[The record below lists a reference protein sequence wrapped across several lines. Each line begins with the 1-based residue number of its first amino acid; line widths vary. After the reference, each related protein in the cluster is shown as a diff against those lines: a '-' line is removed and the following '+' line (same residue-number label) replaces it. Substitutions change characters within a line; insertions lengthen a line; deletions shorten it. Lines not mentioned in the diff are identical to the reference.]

1 MALTL
6 TNIRADPVTVTFRA
20 GGDTHDITL
29 GPGESA
35 DEACEKGC
43 LLTLADGTEQ
53 TFLPEDHVLIARDGF
68 ALAE

>member
-6 TNIRADPVTVTFRA
+6 TNIRADPVTVRFMA
-20 GGDTHDITL
+20 GGDTHDINL
-29 GPGESA
+29 GPGESSE
-35 DEACEKGC
+35 EACDKGC

-53 TFLPEDHVLIARDGF
+53 TFLPEDHVLINRDGF